1 MRIAITGSTGLI
13 GSALIAALNE
23 EGHSLI
29 PVVGHARQLSAGEVA
44 VDPSDPGSWRHSE
57 LDGVDAFIHLAGENI
72 AARRWTP
79 QRKSEILASRAA
91 FTSQISKLLAGLVI
105 RPRVLLAASAVGVY
119 GDRKDEALE
128 EDSVR
133 EPNEVTDGM
142 PAGGDFLIHVCKLW
156 EDATKP
162 AAEAG
167 IRVVNLR
174 FGAVLS
180 GRGGALAKM
189 LLPFRLGLGGII
201 GSGKQYLSWV
211 AIDDV
216 IGAIEHALVTDTLS
230 GPVNVVSPNPVT
242 NREFTKTLGKVL
254 RRPTLFPMPAFAARL
269 AFGELADALL
279 LASQRAVP
287 GKLMNS
293 GYAFRYPVLE
303 DALRHVLRPDAQV

>member
-29 PVVGHARQLSAGEVA
+29 RVVGHARQLSAGEVA

-57 LDGVDAFIHLAGENI
+57 LDGVDAFIHLAGENV

-119 GDRKDEALE
+119 GDRKDEALG

-133 EPNEVTDGM
+133 EPNKITDGM
-142 PAGGDFLIHVCKLW
+142 PAGGDFLTHVCKLW

-162 AAEAG
+162 AVDAG

-180 GRGGALAKM
+180 RRGGALAKM
-189 LLPFRLGLGGII
+189 LTPFRLGLGGII

-254 RRPTLFPMPAFAARL
+254 RRPTLFPVPAFAARL

-287 GKLMNS
+287 RKLMNS
-293 GYAFRYPVLE
+293 SYAFRYPVLE
-303 DALRHVLRPDAQV
+303 DALRHVLRPGAEV